1 MAWKGSGV
9 QFPLAPLRN
18 FSCTQQAL
26 GVVDDDTNTKN
37 DSHFYLCWSIVRA
50 RREAA
55 TGKKLFR
62 LGVPS
67 LVDREGGSPW

>member
-18 FSCTQQAL
+18 SSCTQQAL
-26 GVVDDDTNTKN
+26 GVVDGATKTKN
-37 DSHFYLCWSIVRA
+37 DSHSYLCWSIVRA
-50 RREAA
+50 RRETA

-62 LGVPS
+62 LDVPS
-67 LVDREGGSPW
+67 LIDREGGGPQ

>member
-18 FSCTQQAL
+18 FSYTQQAL
-26 GVVDDDTNTKN
+26 GVVETVIKTKN
-37 DSHFYLCWSIVRA
+37 DSHSYLRWSIVRA

-55 TGKKLFR
+55 IGKKLFR
-62 LGVPS
+62 LDVPS
-67 LVDREGGSPW
+67 LVDREGGGPW